1 MGADHFL
8 KYKWLRKRSDG
19 HLVCIVCTHFPEVS
33 RATDVFVRGWVG
45 NANGFKYEAFNRH
58 VLKPYHSRCHKQ
70 FQNSIGQLKFQKLWV
85 GAVHSTRNISH
96 LFCVDT
102 WEVTSKGILGYLRI
116 CNCWRL
122 SIRFCSKRCRPFLSP
137 DAECS
142 TTARKRLLRE

>member
-1 MGADHFL
+1 MCRQYTQLGADHFL

-19 HLVCIVCTHFPEVS
+19 HLVFIVCTYFPEVS
-33 RATDVFVRGWVG
+33 KATDVFVRVGWKYEW
-45 NANGFKYEAFNRH
+45 FMYEAFNRN
-58 VLKPYHSRCHKQ
+58 VRKPYHSRCHEQ

-122 SIRFCSKRCRPFLSP
+122 SIRFCSNRCRPFLSLP
-137 DAECS
+137 SRC
-142 TTARKRLLRE
+142 